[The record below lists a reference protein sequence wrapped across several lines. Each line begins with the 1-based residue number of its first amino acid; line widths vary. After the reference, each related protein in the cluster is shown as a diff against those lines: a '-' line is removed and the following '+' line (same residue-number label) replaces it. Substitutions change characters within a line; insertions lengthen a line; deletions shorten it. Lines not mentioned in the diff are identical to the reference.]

1 MQILASSKVGND
13 KYELESPTKNL
24 ADLDLKQVAQ
34 DSQTLFEVTQGYCL
48 SGNEGSSAAQ
58 VGSLSV
64 ITDANSTTY
73 KDGTTKAIQTLV
85 ANNNLMTV
93 DPTSTANSLILVARK
108 IGTQIA
114 PNAVDYTRTA
124 PLPFIWENGLSFT
137 FRAIATNTT
146 GMTAQIP
153 ALAGLSGSIDILD
166 EQGIALP
173 ASSIVT
179 NKFYTVT
186 TATISSV
193 KKLLLRQPSVASA
206 SETQQGVIEIATN
219 AETIAGSDTSRTVV
233 PSGLAAWAA
242 ANDYVS
248 SAQTITASAQ
258 TVLAHGLGAQPKSVS
273 LWLENVT
280 ASIGY
285 TTGQQVLINP
295 AMNDSSDTTRSR
307 AFSII
312 ADATNITVRTPTDTG
327 IIIGNVSTGGF
338 GALVAANWKFVI
350 KAKK

>member
-13 KYELESPTKNL
+13 KYELESPNKNL
-24 ADLDLKQVAQ
+24 ADLDLKQIAQ
-34 DSQTLFEVTQGYCL
+34 SAQSLFEVTQGFAY
-48 SGNEGSSAAQ
+48 SGDEGSATAQ
-58 VGSLSV
+58 VTNLS
-64 ITDANSTTY
+64 IIDDSNSTSY
-73 KDGTTKAIQTLV
+73 KDDLTQAIQTLV

-108 IGTQIA
+108 IGTQVA

-137 FRAIATNTT
+137 FRAIATNTL

-166 EQGIALP
+166 EQGVALP

-193 KKLLLRQPSVASA
+193 KKLLLQQPSVASA
-206 SETQQGVIEIATN
+206 STTAQGVVELLTS
-219 AETIAGSDTSRTVV
+219 AELITGSDTTR
-233 PSGLAAWAA
+233 AATAA
-242 ANDYVS
+242 AIAALLASLDYVS

-273 LWLENVT
+273 LWLQNVT

-307 AFSII
+307 AFSVI

-327 IIIGNVSTGGF
+327 IIICNASSGAF
-338 GALVAANWKFVI
+338 GAIVAANWNFVI

>member
-1 MQILASSKVGND
+1 
-13 KYELESPTKNL
+13 
-24 ADLDLKQVAQ
+24 
-34 DSQTLFEVTQGYCL
+34 
-48 SGNEGSSAAQ
+48 
-58 VGSLSV
+58 
-64 ITDANSTTY
+64 
-73 KDGTTKAIQTLV
+73 
-85 ANNNLMTV
+85 
-93 DPTSTANSLILVARK
+93 
-108 IGTQIA
+108 
-114 PNAVDYTRTA
+114 
-124 PLPFIWENGLSFT
+124 
-137 FRAIATNTT
+137 
-146 GMTAQIP
+146 MTAQIP

-173 ASSIVT
+173 ASSIST

-258 TVLAHGLGAQPKSVS
+258 TVLAHGLGVQPKSVS

-285 TTGQQVLINP
+285 TPGQQVLINP

-312 ADATNITVRTPTDTG
+312 ADATNITVRAPTDTG
-327 IIIGNVSTGGF
+327 IIIGNVSSGAF
-338 GALVAANWKFVI
+338 GAIVAANWKFVI